1 MHAIDLQ
8 PEQPLNPIKGK
19 FAVHMAFLLLFPGF
33 FFYHTLLGLG
43 MVSAVLGGYFTP
55 VALALTSPIFWF
67 YLLAARRNKRF
78 FLRSDLY
85 FFLFV
90 LYYALVVAANFAG
103 GANPA
108 IVKKY
113 AASLIFCVDTFII
126 FRMIDFSDKKFI
138 ALVVLSLAAMS
149 AITIYFS
156 IDGFFYLRNLDEA
169 SNPESLATYQGF
181 ARSYVYTFLI
191 VVAVVRFMGVR
202 FFVYGLAISSLF
214 LNGARSEFSA
224 VLFLIPIIELYHAKH
239 KLYSIFLVFFLLIW
253 VVANAD
259 AIVGML
265 PDSRILQLFD
275 VSHSSSGVA
284 REQLSREAWHT
295 ITENP
300 ILGDFASYEDG
311 YYAHNI
317 LCAWVDFGLVGLVS
331 LVAMLIWPAL
341 QLFAD
346 GYLARVKSGDFV
358 VACSFICIAILWVL
372 TAKSVPDMSIGA
384 ALGAFAKYQF
394 GARRDVESSSHGRSS
409 ASPQAARLEDPA
421 GVITHLP

>member
-8 PEQPLNPIKGK
+8 PEQLLTPIKGK

-43 MVSAVLGGYFTP
+43 VISAVLGGYFTP
-55 VALALTSPIFWF
+55 VALALTSPIVWF
-67 YLLAARRNKRF
+67 YLLAVRRNKKF
-78 FLRSDLY
+78 FLRSDFY

-90 LYYALVVAANFAG
+90 LYYSLVVVANFTG

-113 AASLIFCVDTFII
+113 AASLIFCVDVFII
-126 FRMIDFSDKKFI
+126 FRMVDFTDKRFI
-138 ALVVLSLAAMS
+138 ALAAFSLAVMS

-156 IDGFFYLRNLDEA
+156 IGGFFYLRNLDEA
-169 SNPESLATYQGF
+169 TNPESLATYQGF
-181 ARSYVYTFLI
+181 ARSYIYTFLI
-191 VVAVVRFMGVR
+191 VVSVVRFMGVR
-202 FFVYGLAISSLF
+202 FFVYGLAVSSLF

-224 VLFLIPIIELYHAKH
+224 ILLLIPLIELYHAKH
-239 KLYSIFLVFFLLIW
+239 KLYSIFLVFFLLTWIA
-253 VVANAD
+253 ANAD
-259 AIVGML
+259 SIVGML
-265 PDSRILQLFD
+265 PDSRILELFD
-275 VSHSSSGVA
+275 VWHSSSGVA
-284 REQLSREAWHT
+284 REQLSRDAWHT

-317 LCAWVDFGLVGLVS
+317 LCAWVDFGLFGLLF
-331 LVAMLIWPAL
+331 LVAILIWPVSR
-341 QLFAD
+341 LFAD
-346 GYLARVKSGDFV
+346 GYFSRIKSGDFV

-384 ALGAFAKYQF
+384 ALGAFAKYQYRT
-394 GARRDVESSSHGRSS
+394 RRD
-409 ASPQAARLEDPA
+409 
-421 GVITHLP
+421 